1 VLDHMLTKNIV
12 ELLIAHRKALGCV
25 EMKNRRRRREKIR
38 IEPAVY
44 GFFTTPNVQFAHFF
58 RADIFINEFA
68 IKASELSFECHQYSN
83 CSRLFFDCNF
93 GEVVWKFDR
102 RIRS

>member
-1 VLDHMLTKNIV
+1 LRRDEEPSATK
-12 ELLIAHRKALGCV
+12 G
-25 EMKNRRRRREKIR
+25 KIR

-68 IKASELSFECHQYSN
+68 IEASELSFECHQYTI
-83 CSRLFFDCNF
+83 
-93 GEVVWKFDR
+93 R
-102 RIRS
+102 RAP